1 MGAHGGNEAI
11 ELLLLVAELVLFNH
25 DVAGQVLEK
34 IASEQII
41 FALFSLTASV
51 DVSSFLLR
59 LAASFDVIEQGLHL
73 AILDTLKLLEI

>member
-73 AILDTLKLLEI
+73 AILDTLKLLEV